1 MLVDPPGEMP
11 SGGAEREV
19 FTSADGRFVTGLWS
33 REPDTWSFERPYDEV
48 ALILSGSAEVES
60 EDGRLLGLGAGDVMV
75 TPTGSKGTWRIGETI
90 TKFYAIYSA
99 GTAGD
104 DTSIRLLGADE
115 PVEWIVLENAP
126 GDENPPGEE
135 WYAYRSSDR
144 RFSTGFWRRAPE
156 SGAFVRDYHEIA
168 ILLQGDV
175 EVKDK
180 DGVMELEPG
189 DVLVTPAGSRGTWRA
204 KTPVRKFWAVYHE

>member
-1 MLVDPPGEMP
+1 MVRRSYIRAPTKEPAVRTSPAPQLKVASRRLRAQEERVSDIRLVRSEERDDWSMLVDPPGEIP

-126 GDENPPGEE
+126 GDENPP
-135 WYAYRSSDR
+135 
-144 RFSTGFWRRAPE
+144 
-156 SGAFVRDYHEIA
+156 
-168 ILLQGDV
+168 
-175 EVKDK
+175 
-180 DGVMELEPG
+180 
-189 DVLVTPAGSRGTWRA
+189 
-204 KTPVRKFWAVYHE
+204 